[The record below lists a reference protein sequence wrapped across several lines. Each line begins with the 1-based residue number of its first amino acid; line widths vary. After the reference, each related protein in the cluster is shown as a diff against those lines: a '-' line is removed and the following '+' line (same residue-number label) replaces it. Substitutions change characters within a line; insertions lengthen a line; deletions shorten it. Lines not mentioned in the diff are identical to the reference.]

1 MDSCIFCKIASGEI
15 PSLQV
20 YGDDM
25 VMAIADI
32 EPVAIGHT
40 LIIPKQHYADIFDI
54 SEPTME
60 RITIIAQK
68 LAKAYKTHLGIQGV
82 NLLNASGKA
91 AQQTIFHFHLHLI
104 PRYNGDGIDLN
115 FKGKPDLKEESE
127 AALKKIK
134 LIQID

>member
-1 MDSCIFCKIASGEI
+1 MESCIFCKIARKDI
-15 PSLQV
+15 PSLCV
-20 YGDDM
+20 YGDDL

-40 LIIPKQHYADIFDI
+40 LIIPKQHYLDVFDI
-54 SEPTME
+54 PEPTMG
-60 RITIIAQK
+60 RLSNIAQK

-91 AQQTIFHFHLHLI
+91 AQQTVFHFHLHLI

-115 FKGKPDLKEESE
+115 FKGNPDLREESE

-134 LIQID
+134 LI